1 MPVRVS
7 SFSRISVI
15 AISLFAVVFLTTM
28 YQVGNSLTASRTLLA
43 NYQALKSATTVKFY
57 RTIAQYLQSGDAGL
71 LTPAQQQ
78 LSNIDE
84 LAKQLNLP
92 TLSQSIEQKTAS
104 LRNDINTKYRALGKL
119 SGDPLALV
127 RNAEQSMLS
136 VNHAIAQYAQQSQK
150 ISTEEQISYLAL
162 SHKISASLNEL
173 TNARENYFL
182 GNANNKSRMNT
193 ISIEL
198 NSLTRQLSQLPNLAI
213 YAAVDEDD
221 FFADEADNDNL
232 AEEAINEINSL
243 ATRYIGELENTLA
256 LASSNKAGI
265 KQLVNDVAELEQI
278 ILTGET
284 RVIEQQEALNQQLT
298 VIVISLTTF
307 LIVFLIANYWLQRSV
322 ILNPLRKLRDSF
334 VDLVEQGKVDNIEG
348 ISIKTELGE
357 ISSSFNQMVNK
368 LANDDR
374 QKSHQLDLVAK
385 ALQAMDSQVKNIYQS
400 SSSTSEH
407 VQGARAIMLA
417 LGQATETVNDLSS
430 QVVGNAQATQQ
441 AMEASQSR
449 VVQVLEASESTNVAA
464 QQSKT
469 AITSLS
475 QSVNSVTSIVDVIAA
490 IADQTN
496 LLALNAAIEAAR
508 AGEHGRGFSV
518 VADEVRQLA
527 GKTQESLQQISAKL
541 EQLQSATNSIQ
552 ATIIDIE
559 SASAN
564 QRSIADEL
572 QKTAIEVTGQ
582 AKVSAEVALNT
593 LEQITLQREHFI
605 TFETAMSNVDQEVN
619 QSQQLA
625 ETIAH
630 DVNNHVSGISETL
643 KQAS

>member
-150 ISTEEQISYLAL
+150 ISTEEKNSYLAL

-173 TNARENYFL
+173 MNARENYFL
-182 GNANNKSRMNT
+182 GNSVNKSRINT

-198 NSLTRQLSQLPNLAI
+198 NALTRQLSQLPNLAI

-221 FFADEADNDNL
+221 FFADEADNDDL

-243 ATRYIGELENTLA
+243 ANRYIGELENTLA

-284 RVIEQQEALNQQLT
+284 RVIEQQKALNQQLT

-541 EQLQSATNSIQ
+541 EQLQSASNSIQ

>member
-150 ISTEEQISYLAL
+150 INTEEQISYLAL

-307 LIVFLIANYWLQRSV
+307 LIVFLVANYWLQRSV